1 VVPLVST
8 GPVSLSSGTL
18 ARAGG
23 WVRIWLERP
32 WFVSGADEM
41 LGVVVM
47 DQTPAGPAD
56 PMYDYVSLAG
66 RDAAHQGGTIAG
78 LRAEDLVNAVAVEQG
93 VMLPEPVARFGV
105 RQTHPVS
112 VAQFA
117 PEFDFT
123 SQRWFADIHI
133 SQPGAAYF
141 PMVRLAVARY
151 QPNSVAAPLSS
162 GFLSTHQYFVSPVVT
177 LDPIPLFPDRRL
189 KVTKVIKPTH
199 ALLQLELSGTP
210 YVATS
215 SLTSQRDAKAPA
227 LARVTARPRTR
238 IPIALADGEPWMN
251 GPAVPFKR
259 DDPTKPWRLQL
270 ENDQIRNLGDGVEQI
285 LVAEEDHLPSDPA
298 VPDSG
303 LGVPAAEPFAARTVF
318 AAVVEG
324 PFLPTSQ

>member
-1 VVPLVST
+1 
-8 GPVSLSSGTL
+8 
-18 ARAGG
+18 
-23 WVRIWLERP
+23 
-32 WFVSGADEM
+32 
-41 LGVVVM
+41 
-47 DQTPAGPAD
+47 
-56 PMYDYVSLAG
+56 MYDYVSLAG
-66 RDAAHQGGTIAG
+66 RDAAHAGGPIAG
-78 LRAEDLVNAVAVEQG
+78 LRADNLVNAVAVEQG

-117 PEFDFT
+117 PGFDFT

-133 SQPGAAYF
+133 SQLGAAYF
-141 PMVRLAVARY
+141 PMVRLAVVRY
-151 QPNSVAAPLSS
+151 QPSSVAAPLGS

-177 LDPIPLFPDRRL
+177 LDPIPLFPDRQL

-210 YVATS
+210 YLATS

-251 GPAVPFKR
+251 GTAVPFKR

-270 ENDQIRNLGDGVEQI
+270 ENDQIRNLGDGVDQI
-285 LVAEEDHLPSDPA
+285 LVVEEDHLPSDPA

-303 LGVPAAEPFAARTVF
+303 LSVPAAEPFAARTVF

>member
-1 VVPLVST
+1 
-8 GPVSLSSGTL
+8 
-18 ARAGG
+18 
-23 WVRIWLERP
+23 
-32 WFVSGADEM
+32 M

-56 PMYDYVSLAG
+56 HMYDYVSLAG

-162 GFLSTHQYFVSPVVT
+162 GFLSTHQYFVSPVVP
-177 LDPIPLFPDRRL
+177 LDPNPLFPDRRL

-270 ENDQIRNLGDGVEQI
+270 EERPDPQPWRRRGTDPGRRGG
-285 LVAEEDHLPSDPA
+285 PPA
-298 VPDSG
+298 VRSRRPG
-303 LGVPAAEPFAARTVF
+303 LRSGVPAAEPFAARTVF
-318 AAVVEG
+318 AASSKG
-324 PFLPTSQ
+324 PSCRRHSSPCAGSCPTRAAGDAETLVGP